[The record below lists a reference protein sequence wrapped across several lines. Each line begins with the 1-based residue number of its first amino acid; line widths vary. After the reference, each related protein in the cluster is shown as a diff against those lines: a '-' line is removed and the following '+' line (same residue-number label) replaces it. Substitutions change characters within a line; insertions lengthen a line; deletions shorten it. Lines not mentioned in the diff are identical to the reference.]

1 MKKKLLSIVSWILVF
16 SLIFGN
22 IAFATSGDIDLG
34 IIAET
39 K

>member
-1 MKKKLLSIVSWILVF
+1 MKKKLLKVISLVLVF